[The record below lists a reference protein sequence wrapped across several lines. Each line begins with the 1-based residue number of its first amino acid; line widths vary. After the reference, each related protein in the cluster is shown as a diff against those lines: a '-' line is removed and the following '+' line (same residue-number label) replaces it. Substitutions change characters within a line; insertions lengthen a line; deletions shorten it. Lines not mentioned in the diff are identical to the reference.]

1 MFVYEKL
8 VKVLL
13 ETLGVLVSPPPNNE
27 DFNERI
33 AIYLLNSLAC
43 QVEGEHKRLV
53 GNLGAIHVMQIKN
66 QLNMYYDI
74 QLFQFFY
81 TCLFFLI

>member
-1 MFVYEKL
+1 M
-8 VKVLL
+8 KVLL
-13 ETLGVLVSPPPNNE
+13 ETLGVVVISQPNNE

-53 GNLGAIHVMQIKN
+53 GNLGAIHVIHTYN
-66 QLNMYYDI
+66 
-74 QLFQFFY
+74 
-81 TCLFFLI
+81 